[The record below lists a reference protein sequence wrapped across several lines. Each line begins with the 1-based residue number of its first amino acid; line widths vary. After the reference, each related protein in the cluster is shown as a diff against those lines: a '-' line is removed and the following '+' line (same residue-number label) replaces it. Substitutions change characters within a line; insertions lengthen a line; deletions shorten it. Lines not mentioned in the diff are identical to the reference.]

1 MISLLSTDV
10 DKDSFFQYSI
20 WDFLEVEDLEY
31 LNENGLNLD
40 DLYAVMTGADGYD
53 AYAEGLSRILMK
65 MNESGIVV
73 ASVGNTAT
81 VSFSFNVSS
90 GRLGAIGAFGSG
102 DHGPMKQIRLNGEE
116 AFCILYGGACSTGMT
131 YTAVSPEE
139 LGISDEQA
147 DLLVKIYGWYRE
159 AQAIH
164 DNTGNYAITQ
174 AAMWLVRNNR
184 WGSPENMAA
193 AISPM
198 LSQVSV
204 LNTQIATDLFKSM
217 AQWVEDADDGRV
229 TSGIEFW

>member
-147 DLLVKIYGWYRE
+147 DLLVLW
-159 AQAIH
+159 
-164 DNTGNYAITQ
+164 
-174 AAMWLVRNNR
+174 MVS
-184 WGSPENMAA
+184 GSPGH
-193 AISPM
+193 P
-198 LSQVSV
+198 
-204 LNTQIATDLFKSM
+204 
-217 AQWVEDADDGRV
+217 
-229 TSGIEFW
+229 